1 MMNLTDLFQNRNFL
15 MFAATISYVLGL
27 FAYFIDKPVLFAGI
41 FTLGSVILLIKEIPW
56 KYVLIW
62 IGIFYFG
69 FFNASIRI
77 KSTDALF
84 KLAPSN
90 AVITGQIVSVP
101 NSNLQHNTKF
111 FFKTDNVKINDETFE
126 NIDNKTLVS
135 INCFDKKSDFS
146 NLKIGNH
153 YEISGKLRR
162 PFTSTNPSQFSYA
175 NYLRNFNTY
184 TTFYAEKNDIKQ
196 INTHLTP
203 RWKMIQY
210 LNNKRDDILKAQS
223 KYIKSPNNEILGGII
238 FGDDAVAP
246 PDYIKTSFIHS
257 GLLHILAASGMNV
270 AFISS
275 FLFFFMIR
283 LGIPY
288 KIRIT
293 SGIFVTILYCLMTGL
308 GASVIRA
315 GLMLIFIL
323 FGKLLDRDAHS
334 ISLLSFVALLM
345 LIYNPA
351 FINDVSF
358 QLSFIVTIGI
368 ILTAESILQ
377 YIKNIPIWLS
387 SSIFIPIVAQLWVI
401 PVQMFYFNTISI
413 YSVFANILSM
423 PFLMVLSFGGFL
435 CSTFALFKPIANFVC
450 QIFSYILNPCLDIL
464 VSISNF
470 FAGLPHSL
478 FTTTHPSVIQVILY
492 YIILSLLVYLL
503 KIKFENK
510 NLLKISAVLSL
521 VLIMSA
527 TFHLPNR
534 NFEVISFDV
543 GNADAFLL
551 KSPKGKYFIIDTGKT
566 GYDGRRSQ
574 ADIIML
580 KYMKDNGIK
589 DVEGLIVTHFDSDHA
604 GGATDIINNTHV
616 KKVYLNSINENKRL
630 AKEIYK
636 AVDKRRYTYK
646 VLAQNDSV
654 IYKEPDFEIKTF
666 KADIPQHGS
675 DREANENSVIT
686 LVQNYK
692 TSMLFTGDS
701 GVRAFEQIKSKLP
714 QNITVLKVGHHGAKD
729 VVNKEMLEYL
739 KPEISLVS
747 VGYNKYGH
755 PNPATIKLLAN
766 TKIARTDK
774 IHAIKITSNKN
785 GYKVD
790 GYDSTRRRFYKKYSK
805 KCN

>member
-1 MMNLTDLFQNRNFL
+1 
-15 MFAATISYVLGL
+15 MFAATVSYVFGL

-41 FTLGSVILLIKEIPW
+41 FTLASVILLIKEIPG

-62 IGIFYFG
+62 IGVFYFG
-69 FFNASIRI
+69 FFNANLRI
-77 KSTDALF
+77 KNIDTLF

-101 NSNLQHNTKF
+101 NNNLKHNTKF
-111 FFKTDNVKINDETFE
+111 FFKADKIKINDETYE
-126 NIDNKTLVS
+126 NINNKTLAGIS
-135 INCFDKKSDFS
+135 SFDENSDFS
-146 NLKIGNH
+146 DLKIGNY

-162 PFTSTNPSQFSYA
+162 PFTSTNPSQFSYS
-175 NYLRNFNTY
+175 NYLKNFNTY
-184 TTFYAEKNDIKQ
+184 TTFYADKKDIKQ
-196 INTHLTP
+196 INKKLTF
-203 RWKMIQY
+203 RWKMMQY
-210 LNNKRDDILKAQS
+210 LNNKRENILKSQA
-223 KYIKSPNNEILGGII
+223 KYIKSPNNTILGGII

-246 PDYIKTSFIHS
+246 PDYIKASFIHS

-283 LGIPY
+283 LGVPY
-288 KIRIT
+288 KIRIA

-323 FGKLLDRDAHS
+323 FGKLIDRDAHS

-358 QLSFIVTIGI
+358 QLSFIVTLGI
-368 ILTAESILQ
+368 LLTAEAILQ
-377 YIKNIPIWLS
+377 YIKNVPAWLS
-387 SSIFIPIVAQLWVI
+387 GSILIPIVAQLWVI
-401 PVQMFYFNTISI
+401 PVQMFYFNTISV

-435 CSTFALFKPIANFVC
+435 CSTFALLEPIANFVC
-450 QIFSYILNPCLDIL
+450 HIFSYILNPCLNIL
-464 VSISNF
+464 VYISGF
-470 FAGLPHSL
+470 FAHLPHSL
-478 FTTTHPSVIQVILY
+478 YTTTHPNVLQVLLY
-492 YIILSLLVYLL
+492 YIILSLLIYLI
-503 KIKFENK
+503 KIRFENK
-510 NLLKISAVLSL
+510 NILKISAVLSL
-521 VLIMSA
+521 VLILSA
-527 TFHLPNR
+527 TVHLPNH

-551 KSPKGKYFIIDTGKT
+551 KSPRGKYFVIDTGKT

-589 DVEGLIVTHFDSDHA
+589 DIEGLIITHFDADHA
-604 GGATDIINNTHV
+604 GGAVDIMKNTDV
-616 KKVYLNSINENKRL
+616 KKIYLNSVKDDKKL
-630 AKEIYK
+630 AQEIYK
-636 AVDKRRYTYK
+636 TADSKRYTYK

-654 IYKEPDFEIKTF
+654 IYKEPNFEIKTF
-666 KADIPQHGS
+666 RADIPQHGS
-675 DREANENSVIT
+675 DKEANENSVIT
-686 LVQNYK
+686 LVKNHK
-692 TSMLFTGDS
+692 TTMLFTGDS
-701 GVRAFEQIKSKLP
+701 GVKAFEQIKPKLP

-739 KPEISLVS
+739 NPEISLVS

-755 PNPATIKLLAN
+755 PNPATIKLLSK
-766 TKIARTDK
+766 TKIVRTDK
-774 IHAIKITSNKN
+774 IHAIKIISCKN
-785 GYKVD
+785 GYEID
-790 GYDSTRRRFYKKYSK
+790 GYDSTKRRFYKKYSK